1 LQEKKG
7 YVTGNIDDDD
17 EEEDN
22 DEADASGGGGHEEHK
37 GPRWES
43 GKCTKVIIWS
53 DVIIGTYGILANAFQ
68 TTW

>member
-1 LQEKKG
+1 LLSSAALASVITSHFVSLLQEKKG

-37 GPRWES
+37 GPR
-43 GKCTKVIIWS
+43 
-53 DVIIGTYGILANAFQ
+53 
-68 TTW
+68 